1 MGDSRI
7 PVSRVIHTIHAT
19 TDITKCR
26 LLYQD
31 ALGGLVFAEN
41 YFPAEDRDAALLY
54 VTDHMVEPMA
64 PRHADDLTK
73 PFARMTAKIGQAFHS
88 FELKVPDG
96 KAASAAFRAAG
107 CTVASDY
114 GVFFFVRPESTGGVL
129 LEVCE
134 LAMPNDPYDRGNWNP
149 RVGAGH
155 ACSVTGLD
163 HIACVTAD
171 TDAALRFFTGIV
183 DGEVLD
189 DSRTDLPQPGRRV
202 LLRVGDTRVAFIQ
215 PDDTASG
222 PLGAFL
228 TKEQNGIYALVWKVA
243 DMAQAEAHFTRKMK
257 MRLTQEG
264 KVTPAL
270 LSIPRTS
277 LARVMSSCPPD
288 GIRPPP
294 RFPGRT
300 RHRDRSRPGWSD
312 GRCRSRAPAPLQ
324 ALAGKRRRGCRP
336 ASRDGP

>member
-1 MGDSRI
+1 MTDARI

-19 TDITKCR
+19 TDIYKCR

-64 PRHADDLTK
+64 PRNAEDLTK
-73 PFARMTAKIGQAFHS
+73 PFVRMTAKIGQAFHS
-88 FELKVPDG
+88 FEIKVPDG
-96 KAASAAFRAAG
+96 KAASAAFREAG

-114 GVFFFVRPESTGGVL
+114 GVFFFVKPESTGGVL

-134 LAMPNDPYDRGNWNP
+134 LPMPNDPYDRGNWNP
-149 RVGAGH
+149 AVGAGH
-155 ACSVTGLD
+155 ACTVSGLD

-171 TDAALRFFTGIV
+171 IPTALHFFTEVV
-183 DGEVLD
+183 DGQLLD
-189 DSRTDLPQPGRRV
+189 DARTELPQPGRRV

-228 TKEQNGIYALVWKVA
+228 AKEQNGIYALVWKVA
-243 DMAQAEAHFTRKMK
+243 DESKARAHFADKLK
-257 MRLTQEG
+257 LRLTQDDC
-264 KVTPAL
+264 VTPGFAINPEDFL
-270 LSIPRTS
+270 G
-277 LARVMSSCPPD
+277 ARHEFVT
-288 GIRPPP
+288 G
-294 RFPGRT
+294 
-300 RHRDRSRPGWSD
+300 
-312 GRCRSRAPAPLQ
+312 
-324 ALAGKRRRGCRP
+324 
-336 ASRDGP
+336 